1 MKPPIV
7 PMFCGRCQRQTREAL
22 TRWHQLFVCPSCLD
36 ELDTPL
42 SPVTRTIALD
52 RALTDRLLPIASQ
65 RGMPVAVLATRI
77 LDVISHESVLIDN
90 LLDEE
95 E

>member
-1 MKPPIV
+1 MNGPPTQ
-7 PMFCGRCQRQTREAL
+7 FTCGRCNRRGHHAL

-36 ELDTPL
+36 DLDTPM

-52 RALTDRLLPIASQ
+52 KALCDRLLPIASQ
-65 RGMPVAVLATRI
+65 RGMPVAVLATRMLDI
-77 LDVISHESVLIDN
+77 LSRETVLIDN